1 MRRWCVSHQDFREW
15 KWTSRKAAWKSASTL
30 RSDEISFRLQPR
42 RTVSKARKN
51 TGTVISQQRWSEQK
65 QNIPPLWCIHLQS
78 LIKCLFLVGITCWD
92 ITFTAKL
99 QERFKLAFKKKKKRK
114 KNDISQ
120 ARTWNPFSRNSTV
133 SYWNVTRPDWLT
145 ALPLWKCC
153 FIYERTR
160 NHNLRRR
167 LIKPSNVLII
177 IKGSHLAEND
187 PAEEITG
194 LGFLT
199 NTVGFDCNWLF
210 FFFLL
215 CPGVTGE

>member
-1 MRRWCVSHQDFREW
+1 MISEQHQ
-15 KWTSRKAAWKSASTL
+15 
-30 RSDEISFRLQPR
+30 
-42 RTVSKARKN
+42 
-51 TGTVISQQRWSEQK
+51 SEQK
-65 QNIPPLWCIHLQS
+65 QNIPPLMHSPVISDQM
-78 LIKCLFLVGITCWD
+78 FVLVGITCWD
-92 ITFTAKL
+92 ITL
-99 QERFKLAFKKKKKRK
+99 QQSSRRDSCSHLKKKKRK

-120 ARTWNPFSRNSTV
+120 ARTWNTFSRNSTG

-145 ALPLWKCC
+145 ALPLWSCC
-153 FIYERTR
+153 FIYERTW

-210 FFFLL
+210 FSL